1 MNNREEKKVLFFV
14 LLFLAGCF
22 ALGLTGGTMAYYHQ
36 EKRLGN
42 PFTTGSSQVALNEE
56 FDPTS
61 SFLPGEKVVKEAY
74 FKNTGKTDLYLR
86 IKDPLSTATWIPEKD
101 DAGRELDIKA
111 VEINWSQSWKE
122 DWQQLGDYY
131 YYEKVLP
138 AGEKTELIIESLSL
152 NPEVSNDRHG
162 PDYSEKTFSLNLKA
176 EAVSSGSD
184 GTEWGVRP
192 IKQDDGTVQ
201 WQDRQ

>member
-1 MNNREEKKVLFFV
+1 MNDRKEKKVLFFV
-14 LLFLAGCF
+14 FLFLAGCF

-56 FDPTS
+56 FDPAS

-86 IKDPLSTATWIPEKD
+86 IKDPVSTAVWIPAKD
-101 DAGRELDIKA
+101 KDERELDIKA
-111 VEINWSQSWKE
+111 VEITWSQSWKE

-138 AGEKTELIIESLSL
+138 AGEHTELIIESLSL
-152 NPEVSNDRHG
+152 SPEVSNDRHG
-162 PDYSEKTFSLNLKA
+162 PDYSEKTFSLNLNA
-176 EAVSSGSD
+176 EAVSSSSD
-184 GTEWGVRP
+184 GTEWGVQP
-192 IKQDDGTVQ
+192 IKNGDGTIK
-201 WQDRQ
+201 WNKR

>member
-86 IKDPLSTATWIPEKD
+86 IKDPISTAVWIPAVDKD
-101 DAGRELDIKA
+101 ERELDTAA
-111 VEINWSQSWKE
+111 VEITWSQSWKE
-122 DWQQLGDYY
+122 DWQRLGDYY

-138 AGEKTELIIESLSL
+138 AGENTELIIESLSL
-152 NPEVSNDRHG
+152 KSNVSNDRHG

-184 GTEWGVRP
+184 GTEWGVHP

-201 WQDRQ
+201 WQERQ